1 MPVPNIAGQVM
12 TVKGAMDPSNLGVT
26 LMHEHIFSDFAK
38 LASLNYDPTANSSR
52 NGEKLTLENLH
63 LAREGKISPGIMSEE
78 DVAIAEVLEYRTWG
92 GNTIVDV
99 TPIGLMR
106 DTVTL
111 RRISYVTGVNVIMG
125 AAYFARVFPENIERL
140 SVEELTDNIIENITV
155 GIDDSGIRAGI
166 IGEVGIEG
174 DPLGPNEVKII
185 RASAQASKA
194 TGAPISFHR
203 GGVDREKLEVLRTVA
218 EEGADLARVV
228 MGHADFIA
236 GDLPLLKELFALGV
250 YVEFDFLGNIGVPL
264 AWQPGQEKVRP
275 FSPADSAMV
284 ARTILE
290 LVEAGYEDR
299 ILLSHD
305 VGGRLRLKRYGGTGY
320 SFVLEKFLPHL
331 RLGGIQDGQIHK
343 FLVENPKRA
352 LTFAAPS

>member
-12 TVKGAMDPSNLGVT
+12 TVTGAMDPGDLGVT

-38 LASLNYDPTANSSR
+38 LSSPNYDPTANSSR
-52 NGEKLTLENLH
+52 GGEQLTLETLH
-63 LAREGKISPGIMSEE
+63 LAREGKISAGLMTEE

-111 RRISYVTGVNVIMG
+111 RRISYVTGVHVIMG

-140 SVEELTDNIIENITV
+140 SVEELTDSIIEDVTV
-155 GIDDSGIRAGI
+155 GIDGSGIRAGI

-174 DPLGPNEVKII
+174 DPISPSEVKII
-185 RASAQASKA
+185 KAAARASKA
-194 TGAPISFHR
+194 TGAAISFHR
-203 GGVDREKLEVLRTVA
+203 GGVDREKLDVLRTVA
-218 EEGADLARVV
+218 EEGGDLSRVV

-236 GDLPLLKELFALGV
+236 GDVPLLKEIFELGV
-250 YVEFDFLGNIGVPL
+250 YIEFDFLGNIGVPL

-284 ARTILE
+284 ARTVLE

-305 VGGRLRLKRYGGTGY
+305 VGGKLRLKRYGGMGY
-320 SFVLEKFLPHL
+320 SFLLEKFLPHL
-331 RLGGIQDGQIHK
+331 RVGGVQEGQIHK
-343 FLVENPKRA
+343 FMVENPRKV
-352 LTFAAPS
+352 LTFVAPS

>member
-12 TVKGAMDPSNLGVT
+12 TVKGAMDPSILGVT
-26 LMHEHIFSDFAK
+26 LMHEHIFSDYGR
-38 LASLNYDPTANSSR
+38 LSSLNYDPTGNSSR
-52 NGEKLTLENLH
+52 ADEKLTLENLH
-63 LAREGKISPGIMSEE
+63 LAKEGKVSVGFMTEE
-78 DVAIAEVLEYRTWG
+78 DVAIAEVLEYHTWG

-140 SVEELTDNIIENITV
+140 SVEELTDSIIEDITV

-174 DPLGPNEVKII
+174 DPISANEVKII
-185 RASAQASKA
+185 KAAARASKA
-194 TGAPISFHR
+194 TGAAISFHR
-203 GGVDREKLEVLRTVA
+203 GGVDREKLEVLTMVA
-218 EEGADLARVV
+218 EEGGDLSRVV

-236 GDLPLLKELFALGV
+236 GDLALLKELFKQGV

-305 VGGRLRLKRYGGTGY
+305 VGGKLRLKRYGGTGY
-320 SFVLEKFLPHL
+320 SFIHEKFLPHL
-331 RLGGIQDGQIHK
+331 RAGGVQDGQIHK
-343 FLVENPKRA
+343 FMVENPRQA
-352 LTFAAPS
+352 LTFVAPR